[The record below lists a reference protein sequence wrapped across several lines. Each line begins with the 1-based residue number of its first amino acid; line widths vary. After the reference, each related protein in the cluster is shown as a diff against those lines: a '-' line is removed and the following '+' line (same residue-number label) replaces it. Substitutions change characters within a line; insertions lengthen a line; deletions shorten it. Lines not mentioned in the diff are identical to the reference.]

1 MRSLL
6 PERVDELLLLGAHCD
21 DIAIGAGGSLL
32 GLCRAHPGVRVTAV
46 VFTGAGTPREAE
58 ERSALGALCPGADLR
73 VAVLDLPDT
82 QLPDHW
88 RRVKEVLRELAEAT
102 RPDLVLAPSPHDA
115 HQDHRVV
122 AELVPT
128 AFRDHLTLGYEIL
141 KWESD
146 LAQPEVY
153 LPLDEAAVR
162 EKTDILLAY
171 YSSQREHPWF
181 DAEAFTG
188 LARIRGVQCRARYAE
203 AFHLRKLV
211 IGTGPPATPPAAAR
225 EVAAHEAAAHEAAV
239 REVVAHEV
247 AVREVVAHGGA
258 AHQGAAPAPR
268 VGRPACAYY

>member
-1 MRSLL
+1 MRGLV

-58 ERSALGALCPGADLR
+58 ERGALGALCPGADLR
-73 VAVLDLPDT
+73 VAVLDLPDS

-102 RPDLVLAPSPHDA
+102 RPDLILAPSPHDA
-115 HQDHRVV
+115 HQDHRLV

-146 LAQPEVY
+146 LTPRRSTCRWTRSRSGKRRTSCWPTTPRSASIPGSTVRRS
-153 LPLDEAAVR
+153 PAWPGSAVC
-162 EKTDILLAY
+162 
-171 YSSQREHPWF
+171 S
-181 DAEAFTG
+181 
-188 LARIRGVQCRARYAE
+188 
-203 AFHLRKLV
+203 
-211 IGTGPPATPPAAAR
+211 
-225 EVAAHEAAAHEAAV
+225 
-239 REVVAHEV
+239 
-247 AVREVVAHGGA
+247 
-258 AHQGAAPAPR
+258 AAPAMPR
-268 VGRPACAYY
+268 PSTCASW